1 MLGQTCAEFGK
12 KWLNIN
18 AEKVNGGKVLE
29 VSLQDSILRTIIEK
43 MNPHSYI
50 EIGVDEIVSI
60 YNLTKHFGS
69 NYFDVVICV
78 GMLEHIRDWKKAV
91 REISNILNVEGL
103 VILIT
108 HSPGFEKHSEPD
120 DDYWRFSSNDL
131 YDMFQG
137 FSIQEISK
145 SPEHEVLF
153 AGLKRET
160 WLADLSGLS
169 VFEVE

>member
-50 EIGVDEIVSI
+50 EVGINEIVS
-60 YNLTKHFGS
+60 YYELAKYFGS
-69 NYFDVVICV
+69 NVFDVVICTEL
-78 GMLEHIRDWKKAV
+78 LEYVRDWKKII
-91 REISNILNVEGL
+91 RELSNVLNVEGL
-103 VILIT
+103 IILAT
-108 HSPGFEKHSEPD
+108 HSPEFEKRSEF
-120 DDYWRFSSNDL
+120 DYWRFTLNDL
-131 YDMFQG
+131 YNMFQG

-153 AGLKRET
+153 AGIKKEI
-160 WLADLSGLS
+160 WLADISNLC